1 MITAKVPMAFGGGP
15 NKIILSSWSF
25 LLIGLIEPQRPFCY
39 ITWRKAVLPAA
50 ARLSEFVLANPER
63 IMSNE
68 MNRSAMPTQEPLQLT
83 RMQVRVVTGIIRI
96 SHAVGI
102 DGKSG

>member
-1 MITAKVPMAFGGGP
+1 
-15 NKIILSSWSF
+15 
-25 LLIGLIEPQRPFCY
+25 
-39 ITWRKAVLPAA
+39 
-50 ARLSEFVLANPER
+50 
-63 IMSNE
+63 MSNE

-83 RMQVRVVTGIIRI
+83 RMQVRVVTGMIRI